1 MLPALYVSKTGLA
14 AQDINL
20 TTISNNLANVSTTG
34 FKRDRAEFQDL
45 LYQIKRQPGAQSTQD
60 SELPSG
66 LQLGTGVRIVG
77 TQKNFSAGSLQTT
90 DQPLDLAVNGRGFF
104 QVMQPDGTVAYSRD
118 GTFHLDS
125 NGQIVTANGY
135 ALEPAIVVPAQAQ
148 TFTVGQ
154 DGTVS
159 VTLAGANATSQVIGN
174 LQTADF
180 VNPSGLQAVGSNLF
194 LETASSGA
202 PQVGTPGLNGFGTT
216 QQNTLEASN
225 VSTVE
230 EMVNMITT
238 QRAYEMNSKVIST
251 ADQMLQYVTQN
262 L

>member
-1 MLPALYVSKTGLA
+1 MLPALYVAKTGLA
-14 AQDINL
+14 AQDMNL

-34 FKRDRAEFQDL
+34 FKSDRAEFQDL

-77 TQKNFSAGSLQTT
+77 TQKNFTAGSLETT
-90 DQPLDLAVNGRGFF
+90 ENPLDIAVNGRGFL
-104 QVMQPDGTVAYSRD
+104 QIMQPDGTIAYTRD
-118 GTFHLDS
+118 GTFHLDG

-135 ALEPAIVVPAQAQ
+135 ALEPAIVVPQNAQ
-148 TFTVGQ
+148 TLTVGQ

-159 VTLAGANATSQVIGN
+159 ITLAGATATPQIIGN
-174 LQTADF
+174 IQTADF
-180 VNPSGLQAVGSNLF
+180 INPAGLQAQGGNLF

-202 PQVGTPGLNGFGTT
+202 PQVGTPGLNGLGTT
-216 QQNTLEASN
+216 LQNTLEASN

-230 EMVNMITT
+230 ELVNMITT

-251 ADQMLQYVTQN
+251 ADQMLQNLTQN

>member
-1 MLPALYVSKTGLA
+1 MLPALWVAKTGLS
-14 AQDINL
+14 AQDTNL

-90 DQPLDLAVNGRGFF
+90 EQPLDMAIDGRGFF
-104 QVMQPDGTVAYSRD
+104 QILQPDGTTSYTRD

-125 NGQIVTANGY
+125 NGQIVTSAGF
-135 ALEPAIVVPAQAQ
+135 ALEPAIVIPNEAQ
-148 TFTVGQ
+148 TFTVGR

-159 VTLAGANATSQVIGN
+159 ITIAGNPAAQVIGN

-180 VNPSGLQAVGSNLF
+180 INPAGLQATGNNLF
-194 LETASSGA
+194 LETAASGA
-202 PQVGTPGLNGFGTT
+202 PQVGTPGLNGFGSTL
-216 QQNTLEASN
+216 QNTLETSN

-251 ADQMLQYVTQN
+251 ADQMLSFVTQN

>member
-1 MLPALYVSKTGLA
+1 MLPALWVAKTGLS
-14 AQDINL
+14 AQDTNL

-77 TQKNFSAGSLQTT
+77 TQKNFTAGSLQTT
-90 DQPLDLAVNGRGFF
+90 EQPLDMAIDGRGFF
-104 QVMQPDGTVAYSRD
+104 QILQPDGTTSYTRD

-125 NGQIVTANGY
+125 NGQIVNASGF
-135 ALEPAIVVPAQAQ
+135 ALEPAIVIPNDAQ
-148 TFTVGQ
+148 TFTVGR

-159 VTLAGANATSQVIGN
+159 ITITGNPASQVIGN

-180 VNPSGLQAVGSNLF
+180 INPAGLQAVGNNLF
-194 LETASSGA
+194 LETAASGA
-202 PQVGTPGLNGFGTT
+202 PQVGTPGLAGFGTT
-216 QQNTLEASN
+216 LQNTLETSN

-251 ADQMLQYVTQN
+251 ADQMLSFVTQN